1 MFASLDFKVKL
12 PQREH
17 NKQKQLSECFLLY
30 SQPPRQF
37 IQRENKFLSRK
48 AKWVINSRTP
58 GRKNKSWLR
67 VILLKLTE
75 MCSNT
80 SGFDSKKTPV
90 SSPGQ
95 RSPTGIYAAGWCV
108 CVCACLERN
117 TSVHRVKAPD
127 QNILCEILSYLLDE
141 EIQITLSSLLEKQDT
156 AAHRAAT

>member
-1 MFASLDFKVKL
+1 MKAREVYFITHLCRFSVIQVMFSSLDFKVKL
-12 PQREH
+12 PQRER

-95 RSPTGIYAAGWCV
+95 RSPTGIYAAGLCV
-108 CVCACLERN
+108 CVCVCLCVFREKHKRA
-117 TSVHRVKAPD
+117 SG
-127 QNILCEILSYLLDE
+127 Q
-141 EIQITLSSLLEKQDT
+141 SS
-156 AAHRAAT
+156 